1 MAQTNPLVDVSIPTT
16 MRTRLPDGRLL
27 GIDGSVWLARK
38 VPLEPVVDA
47 KTVQDRMNAFVPLM
61 AAYDEL
67 AAMANATAGRR
78 SMARTSYRQTQL
90 LMVNLHQLYKPPANH
105 AIAGYLKES
114 FHDQVTEKRVL
125 LLLVRLQDKV
135 GGAGGMKAA
144 IDSVVET
151 LALGSTPLSDFD
163 VDLKKVDSALA
174 RCGLTTPSSAELGI
188 ANSWWNQGHFPDT
201 VELPHSDHLHIFADA
216 KAVRMAEAAGREE
229 CESWPAIPNHRILTM
244 ATLEG
249 FDFDFVSATETVAN
263 WAAGIVEDHAVAI
276 SIRANIEPAK
286 VTRAE
291 LRRQRKRYLDDI
303 NERVE
308 QNKMERS
315 EQSEMVQVL
324 SDVEDVYASQ
334 GGSPT
339 LVDCSVLVAFDGEV
353 EDISQAAPNSAA
365 NLRVMN
371 FRQRQALAE
380 MMLCSPVRAN
390 PNLHDMPSQVIA
402 ASGIQSLSMVGD
414 PTGAIVG
421 FTERDNQPA
430 YASPTA
436 AASGDAAPIFVNLG
450 ATGAGKSLVM
460 LWKAVQYAKM
470 GGPQVIVDPKALAL
484 GTRIPTPSGWTTMGD
499 IQVGDQVFGRDG
511 QPCNVTHKSRI
522 FTAAETSLYEF
533 VLDDGQ
539 TIKADNNHMWVTARE
554 GSAYGSWQELTTEK
568 MLAESAQGWVLP
580 VSSPALQ
587 TEQGSI
593 SERRAQLA
601 EGITREGHFD
611 GTHWVFPAQ
620 RDDFVEL
627 ARSLGFKVIPVDGAW
642 KFAAVGDL
650 DSTRVRDAD
659 RVLRIVDIRPVEA
672 EDAQCVRVDS
682 PDRTYLVAGYVPTHN
697 TGSDHSPTVLAA
709 GGQVASLDDLENA
722 DGIFDPIRFSMRP
735 EVGIDLAASMLSSI
749 DPWSGQAALF
759 EVQVY
764 NALSYGVS
772 AGATCVGEALR
783 FALRDGKAS
792 EELVRPVFT
801 LADSNPKFR
810 ACVGMDPK
818 STGLRIAEGITLIK
832 VGDTHLDLP
841 EPGGLEKATLNQRV
855 SMALVRMM
863 VFGSAM
869 ALTGRGGAIHLDE
882 AWVFLSAGK
891 TEVERLGRLARSQNV
906 LPELY
911 TQRASDPL
919 EAGLAGYISRGLIL
933 PIEDEGEARAA
944 LELFK
949 LEATPERMARITAK
963 ATIGQGGAV
972 APNWTSMR
980 ALRDP
985 VTGAVIRGT
994 IGFYIDLAGRAVP
1007 VQIKLPPAFLTLAS
1021 TNPDDIKRR
1030 KAAVTEAS
1038 TKAKGM
1044 LGDPALV

>member
-47 KTVQDRMNAFVPLM
+47 KSIQERMNAFVPLM

-67 AAMANATAGRR
+67 AAMAATTGGRR

-90 LMVNLHQLYKPPANH
+90 LMVNLHQLYKPPADH

-114 FHDQVTEKRVL
+114 FHDQVTEKRIL

-135 GGAGGMKAA
+135 GGTGGMKAA
-144 IDSVVET
+144 IESVVET

-163 VDLKKVDSALA
+163 GDLKKVDSALA
-174 RCGLTTPSSAELGI
+174 RCGLTTPSSAELSI

-201 VELPHSDHLHIFADA
+201 VELPHSDHLHVFADA
-216 KAVRMAEAAGREE
+216 KAVRMADAAGREN
-229 CESWPAIPNHRILTM
+229 CEEWPAIPNHRILTM

-249 FDFDFVSATETVAN
+249 FDFDFVPATETIAN
-263 WAAGIVEDHAVAI
+263 WATGIVEDGAVAI
-276 SIRANIEPAK
+276 SIRGGIEPAK
-286 VTRAE
+286 ITRAE
-291 LRRQRKRYLDDI
+291 LRRQRKRFLDDI

-308 QNKMERS
+308 HNKMERS
-315 EQSEMVQVL
+315 EQTEMVQTL
-324 SDVEDVYASQ
+324 EDVENVYASQ

-339 LVDCSVLVAFDGEV
+339 LVDASVLIAFDGEV
-353 EDISQAAPNSAA
+353 EDIAQAAPGSAA

-380 MMLCSPVRAN
+380 MMLCSPVRSN

-402 ASGIQSLSMVGD
+402 ASGIQSLSIVGD
-414 PTGAIVG
+414 PTGALIG
-421 FTERDNQPA
+421 FTERDQQPS

-436 AASGDAAPIFVNLG
+436 AATGDAAPIFVNLG
-450 ATGAGKSLVM
+450 ATGSGKSMVM

-470 GGPQVIVDPKALAL
+470 GGPQVIVDPK
-484 GTRIPTPSGWTTMGD
+484 
-499 IQVGDQVFGRDG
+499 
-511 QPCNVTHKSRI
+511 
-522 FTAAETSLYEF
+522 
-533 VLDDGQ
+533 
-539 TIKADNNHMWVTARE
+539 
-554 GSAYGSWQELTTEK
+554 
-568 MLAESAQGWVLP
+568 
-580 VSSPALQ
+580 
-587 TEQGSI
+587 
-593 SERRAQLA
+593 
-601 EGITREGHFD
+601 
-611 GTHWVFPAQ
+611 
-620 RDDFVEL
+620 
-627 ARSLGFKVIPVDGAW
+627 
-642 KFAAVGDL
+642 
-650 DSTRVRDAD
+650 
-659 RVLRIVDIRPVEA
+659 
-672 EDAQCVRVDS
+672 
-682 PDRTYLVAGYVPTHN
+682 
-697 TGSDHSPTVLAA
+697 TGSDHSLTVLEA
-709 GGQVASLDDLENA
+709 GGQVASLDDLKNA
-722 DGIFDPIRFSMRP
+722 DGIFDPIRFSLRP
-735 EVGIDLAASMLSSI
+735 EVGVELAASMLASI
-749 DPWSGQAALF
+749 DPWSGDGARF

-772 AGATCVGEALR
+772 AGAGCVGEALR
-783 FALRDGKAS
+783 FALRDGKATR
-792 EELVRPVFT
+792 ELVDPVFV
-801 LADSNPKFR
+801 LADSNPMFR
-810 ACVGMDPK
+810 ACAGMDPQ

-841 EPGGLEKATLNQRV
+841 EPGALDKATLGQRV

-919 EAGLAGYISRGLIL
+919 NAGLAGYISRGLIL
-933 PIEDEGEARAA
+933 PIEDEVEAKAA

-949 LEATPERMARITAK
+949 LEATPERMGRITAK
-963 ATIGQGGAV
+963 ATIGQAGSI
-972 APNWTSMR
+972 APNWNSMR

-985 VTGAVIRGT
+985 KTRKVIRGT
-994 IGFYIDLAGRAVP
+994 IAFYIDLAGRAVP
-1007 VQIKLPPAFLTLAS
+1007 VQIKLPAPFLKIAS
-1021 TNPDDIKRR
+1021 TTPDDIRIR
-1030 KAAVTEAS
+1030 DAEARAAAA
-1038 TKAKGM
+1038 KAKV
-1044 LGDPALV
+1044 PVNA

>member
-1 MAQTNPLVDVSIPTT
+1 MVQTNPLVDVSIPTT

-47 KTVQDRMNAFVPLM
+47 KSIQERMNAFVPLM

-67 AAMANATAGRR
+67 AAMANTTGGRR

-114 FHDQVTEKRVL
+114 FHQQITEKRVL

-135 GGAGGMKAA
+135 GGTGGMKAA
-144 IDSVVET
+144 IESVVET

-163 VDLKKVDSALA
+163 IDLKKVDAAMA
-174 RCGLTTPSSAELGI
+174 RCGLTTPSSAELGV

-201 VELPHSDHLHIFADA
+201 VELPHSDHLHVFADA
-216 KAVRMAEAAGREE
+216 KAVRMADAAGRED
-229 CESWPAIPNHRILTM
+229 CENWPAIPNHRILTM

-249 FDFDFVSATETVAN
+249 FDFDFVAATETIAN
-263 WAAGIVEDHAVAI
+263 WATGIVQDAAVAI
-276 SIRANIEPAK
+276 SIRGGIEPARI
-286 VTRAE
+286 TRAE

-315 EQSEMVQVL
+315 EQGEML
-324 SDVEDVYASQ
+324 ATLEDVESVYSS

-339 LVDCSVLVAFDGEV
+339 LVDASVLVAFDGEV
-353 EDISQAAPNSAA
+353 EDISQAAPGSAA

-414 PTGAIVG
+414 STGALVG

-436 AASGDAAPIFVNLG
+436 ASSGDSAPIFVNLG
-450 ATGAGKSLVM
+450 ATGSGKSMVL

-470 GGPQVIVDPKALAL
+470 GGPQVIVDPK
-484 GTRIPTPSGWTTMGD
+484 
-499 IQVGDQVFGRDG
+499 
-511 QPCNVTHKSRI
+511 
-522 FTAAETSLYEF
+522 
-533 VLDDGQ
+533 
-539 TIKADNNHMWVTARE
+539 
-554 GSAYGSWQELTTEK
+554 
-568 MLAESAQGWVLP
+568 
-580 VSSPALQ
+580 
-587 TEQGSI
+587 
-593 SERRAQLA
+593 
-601 EGITREGHFD
+601 
-611 GTHWVFPAQ
+611 
-620 RDDFVEL
+620 
-627 ARSLGFKVIPVDGAW
+627 
-642 KFAAVGDL
+642 
-650 DSTRVRDAD
+650 
-659 RVLRIVDIRPVEA
+659 
-672 EDAQCVRVDS
+672 
-682 PDRTYLVAGYVPTHN
+682 
-697 TGSDHSPTVLAA
+697 TGSDHSPTVLGA
-709 GGQVASLDDLENA
+709 GGQVASLDDLQNS
-722 DGIFDPIRFSMRP
+722 DGIFDPIRFSLRP
-735 EVGIDLAASMLSSI
+735 EVGVELAASMLSSI

-772 AGATCVGEALR
+772 LGAGCVGEALR

-792 EELVRPVFT
+792 KELVEPVFT

-810 ACVGMDPK
+810 ACAGMDPS

-841 EPGGLEKATLNQRV
+841 EPGALDKATLGQRV

-933 PIEDEGEARAA
+933 PIEDEGEAKAA

-963 ATIGQGGAV
+963 ATIGQGGSV

-985 VTGAVIRGT
+985 VTKKVIRGT

-1007 VQIKLPPAFLTLAS
+1007 VQIKLPPAFLKLAS
-1021 TNPDDIKRR
+1021 TNPDDIRSR
-1030 KAAVTEAS
+1030 EAELVATATAAKAAMAEA
-1038 TKAKGM
+1038 
-1044 LGDPALV
+1044 ALV